1 MAIIGKIRQRSGL
14 IITLI
19 GLAMAAFV
27 ATDLM
32 SNRLFSKE
40 RGPKGIG
47 RIYGE
52 YVQPNAPDGYVERL
66 QKALQ
71 NQRQSLK
78 ANESLS
84 PSTEN
89 QISDQIWNEYVQES
103 LLKRECEKLGIDV
116 SGQEIIDLCVG
127 PNPHPLAVQYLS
139 DPKTHAI
146 NRPQLLN
153 FIQKIEENPRP
164 EAKEFWRDFETYL
177 YNQRLKE
184 KYIGLVKNGIFS
196 TDLEAKA
203 DFINHN
209 KMAAIQF
216 VPLFLNSI
224 SDSAVQVSD
233 ADVKDYYNKHQDEMK
248 RTQGRAFEF
257 VTFDIRPTSEDTA
270 SALKWINMQKTAFQN
285 TKDDSNFVT
294 RVGRGTFSNTY
305 EPHGSSDI
313 PKDYEDQ
320 VFSAD
325 SGTMIGPFYEDGKY
339 KLIKVLGH
347 KNDSV
352 YYYKASHILIRPN
365 GMTQK
370 DSDEAYNKAKTIYAK
385 AKSGEDF
392 AKLARENSQ
401 DQSNAGK
408 GGDLGWFADGQM
420 VKKFNDAVKNG
431 HKGDILLVK
440 TEFGTHVI
448 KVTENKSNRKVKV
461 AVLEKAVVAGAE
473 TEKLAYDKVRNF
485 AGMATNADEFDAAA
499 KKLNLTKHVAENVG
513 PNQHDITGLDNPKD
527 LIRWAYDADT
537 KVGSISDP
545 KRIGDKYVVAK
556 ITRSYEEGIAP
567 FEDVK
572 DNLKPLAVHEKKKQM
587 LADKLKAAY
596 EKNKSL
602 DAIAKEVKSSVSTAD
617 NIIFDMPTIPNLG
630 HEPAVTGTI
639 FGLKQGQTSN
649 VIEGENG
656 AYIVKLTSVNKIDPP
671 AKFDTERKQLTQQE
685 QGNVENPVFNALK
698 EQADV
703 KDYRYQYSY

>member
-1 MAIIGKIRQRSGL
+1 MAVIGKIRQRSGL
-14 IITLI
+14 IIALI

-52 YVQPNAPDGYVERL
+52 YIDPSGPDGYVERF

-78 ANESLS
+78 GNETLS
-84 PSTEN
+84 PGTEN
-89 QISDQIWNEYVQES
+89 QISDQIWNEYVQEYI
-103 LLKRECEKLGIDV
+103 LKRECQKLGIDV

-127 PNPHPLAVQYLS
+127 ANPHPLAMQYLS
-139 DPKTHAI
+139 DPKTHSI

-153 FIQKIEENPRP
+153 FIKHIEDNPRP
-164 EAKEFWRDFETYL
+164 EAKEFWHDFETYL

-184 KYIGLVKNGIFS
+184 KYIGLIKNGVFA

-203 DFINHN
+203 DFDNHN
-209 KMAAIQF
+209 KMASIQF

-224 SDSAVQVSD
+224 SDSDVHVTD
-233 ADVKDYYNKHQDEMK
+233 ADVKDYYNSHQDEMK
-248 RTQGRAFEF
+248 RTQGRAFDF
-257 VTFDIRPTSEDTA
+257 VTFDIKPTKADTEN
-270 SALKWINMQKTAFQN
+270 ALKWIEMQKTAFQN

-294 RVGRGTFSNTY
+294 RVGRGTFTNTY
-305 EPHGSSDI
+305 EPHGSGF

-320 VFSAD
+320 IFASD
-325 SGTMIGPFYEDGKY
+325 SGTIIGPFYEDGKY

-347 KNDSV
+347 KTDSV

-365 GMTQK
+365 GATAK
-370 DSDEAYNKAKTIYAK
+370 DSDEAYAKAKGIYAK
-385 AKSGEDF
+385 AKSGADF
-392 AKLARENSQ
+392 AQLAKENSQ
-401 DQSNAGK
+401 DPSNANK

-420 VKKFNDAVKNG
+420 VKRFNDAVKNA

-440 TEFGTHVI
+440 TEFGTHII
-448 KVTENKSNRKVKV
+448 KVTADKSNRKVKV
-461 AVLEKAVVAGAE
+461 AILEKPVVPGAE

-485 AGMATNADEFDAAA
+485 AGMATDADAFDAAV

-513 PNQHDITGLDNPKD
+513 PNQHDIAGLENPKD
-527 LIRWAYDADT
+527 LVHWAYDPDT
-537 KVGSISDP
+537 KVGSISEP

-567 FEDVK
+567 FDDVK
-572 DNLKPLAVHEKKKQM
+572 NDLKPLAIHEKKKQM
-587 LADKLKAAY
+587 LADRLKAAA

-602 DAIAKEVKSSVSTAD
+602 DAIAKEVKSSVNSAD
-617 NIIFDMPTIPNLG
+617 NVVFDMPSIPNLG
-630 HEPAVTGTI
+630 NEPAVTGTI
-639 FGLKQGQTSN
+639 FGLKEGKISDAIT
-649 VIEGENG
+649 GENG
-656 AYIVKLTSVNKIDPP
+656 AFIVMVKSFSKIQAP
-671 AKFDTERKQLTQQE
+671 AKLDNERKQLTQQQ

-698 EQADV
+698 DQADV
-703 KDYRYQYSY
+703 KDYRYQYPF